1 MGVVSRQII
10 KYSFVGYFSFFIGT
24 LATIFL
30 YPRDLEF
37 YGKIRY
43 ILPTAEII
51 LPLVT
56 LGIAF
61 ANVKFYPKLST
72 NNNHINLLKF
82 SIVFIAINF
91 VFVLLSFLI
100 IGYFSSYIQ
109 SKDFWK
115 MRNYIFVLV
124 FLLSFLQ
131 LFSRYISIKKRIVV
145 PNILENSMPKFGG
158 IASFISY
165 FYLGYSEVFAINVF
179 IAFFI
184 ISLLFMVL
192 YLVKLEPL
200 PKATSFDFLF
210 QNNFKKELFTYSFYT
225 LLGSIGSIIALRID
239 NFMVGEFIG
248 FKANGIYSIAFSIV
262 GLISVPSLGI
272 YTISSPIIADYIAKN
287 DIEALDKFHKKT
299 SLYLFFIGSVL
310 LTIIL
315 VGMDDLFALMNK
327 GQELMKGKSVIF
339 FLGLATL
346 FDLATGFNGY
356 IISFSKYYK
365 FNIISMLFLAVVT
378 IVANLL
384 FISFTNLGITG
395 VSIATFIS
403 LTLFNLLK
411 INFNYKKF
419 KIHPFSKSYISI
431 IILMTG
437 SILFVKYLLPDFNNH
452 YINLIIKPS
461 FVLIIFL
468 LGNYIFKI
476 IPLSELIPK
485 KFKDFILK
493 IRPNTYK
500 QKH

>member
-1 MGVVSRQII
+1 
-10 KYSFVGYFSFFIGT
+10 
-24 LATIFL
+24 
-30 YPRDLEF
+30 
-37 YGKIRY
+37 
-43 ILPTAEII
+43 
-51 LPLVT
+51 
-56 LGIAF
+56 
-61 ANVKFYPKLST
+61 
-72 NNNHINLLKF
+72 
-82 SIVFIAINF
+82 
-91 VFVLLSFLI
+91 
-100 IGYFSSYIQ
+100 
-109 SKDFWK
+109 
-115 MRNYIFVLV
+115 
-124 FLLSFLQ
+124 
-131 LFSRYISIKKRIVV
+131 
-145 PNILENSMPKFGG
+145 
-158 IASFISY
+158 
-165 FYLGYSEVFAINVF
+165 
-179 IAFFI
+179 
-184 ISLLFMVL
+184 
-192 YLVKLEPL
+192 
-200 PKATSFDFLF
+200 
-210 QNNFKKELFTYSFYT
+210 
-225 LLGSIGSIIALRID
+225 
-239 NFMVGEFIG
+239 
-248 FKANGIYSIAFSIV
+248 V

-287 DIEALDKFHKKT
+287 DIEALGKFHKKT

-356 IISFSKYYK
+356 IISFSKYYR

-437 SILFVKYLLPDFNNH
+437 SILFVKYLLPDINNH
-452 YINLIIKPS
+452 FINLIIKPS

-476 IPLSELIPK
+476 IPLSELLPK
-485 KFKDFILK
+485 KFKNFILE
-493 IRPNTYK
+493 IRTNTYK
-500 QKH
+500 RRH

>member
-1 MGVVSRQII
+1 MGVVARQSI
-10 KYSFVGYFSFFIGT
+10 KYSFVGYFSFIIGT

-30 YPRDLEF
+30 YPSDLEF

-43 ILPTAEII
+43 ILPTAEMI

-61 ANVKFYPKLST
+61 ANVKFHPKLST
-72 NNNHINLLKF
+72 NNEHYNLLKF
-82 SIVFIAINF
+82 SIAFISINF
-91 VFVLLSFLI
+91 VFVFLCFLVL
-100 IGYFSSYIQ
+100 GYFSSYIQ

-115 MRNYIFVLV
+115 MRYYIFALV

-158 IASFISY
+158 IASFICY
-165 FYLGYSEVFAINVF
+165 FYLGYSEVFSITVF

-184 ISLLFMVL
+184 LSLLIMVL
-192 YLVKLEPL
+192 YLLKLEPL
-200 PKATSFDFLF
+200 PKTTSFDFLH
-210 QNNFKKELFTYSFYT
+210 QDNFKKELFVYSFYT

-248 FKANGIYSIAFSIV
+248 FKANGIYSIAFSLV

-272 YTISSPIIADYIAKN
+272 YTIASPIIADYIAKN
-287 DIEALDKFHKKT
+287 NIEALGKFHQKT
-299 SLYLFFIGSVL
+299 SLYLFFIGAVL
-310 LTIIL
+310 LSMII
-315 VGMDDLFALMNK
+315 VGINDLFAMMNK
-327 GQELMKGKSVIF
+327 GQELMQAKSVIY

-356 IISFSKYYK
+356 IISYSKYYR
-365 FNIISMLFLAVVT
+365 FNIISMLFLSVVT

-411 INFNYKKF
+411 INFNYRKF
-419 KIHPFSKSYISI
+419 KIHPFSNSYISI
-431 IILMTG
+431 
-437 SILFVKYLLPDFNNH
+437 LLLLLISVFSGYFIPDFSSH
-452 YINLIIKPS
+452 FLNLVFKPS
-461 FVLIIFL
+461 LVFLIFL
-468 LGNYIFKI
+468 LGNSIFKI
-476 IPLSELIPK
+476 IPLKELLPK
-485 KFKDFILK
+485 KVKDLFLEK
-493 IRPNTYK
+493 KN
-500 QKH
+500 